1 MTATEDPHAP
11 AAQHD
16 LHLPPGVEA
25 IDPEHDINAK
35 TTVIWLSSCL
45 VFVIVCIWV
54 LSQVFA
60 FNLADQRMVKIDLAP
75 AEELRQIRSDQDFW
89 LRKAAPAGAADE
101 RPMQEIDASIL
112 ASTDLVI
119 ERYLSK

>member
-75 AEELRQIRSDQDFW
+75 AEELRQIGATDLTIAVDVRSLEDSGVHH
-89 LRKAAPAGAADE
+89 RSKIG
-101 RPMQEIDASIL
+101 IDADVDRID
-112 ASTDLVI
+112 AAWQ
-119 ERYLSK
+119 